1 MHESYA
7 FPIVIAFIIA
17 MTIILESCRA
27 TAPCVPETI
36 ARDSIRTQHILDS
49 IYLYE
54 RDSIFVRTAAD
65 TVWIERWKTRYKD
78 VVRIQ
83 HDTIIDTR
91 KETQVQQVRYIPT
104 FHKVCAW
111 IVCIA
116 VAVLVLWLIVW
127 IAVRCRRI

>member
-1 MHESYA
+1 MKKTVVYMVCFA
-7 FPIVIAFIIA
+7 WACLVG
-17 MTIILESCRA
+17 SCRA

-36 ARDSIRTQHILDS
+36 VRDSIRTRNILDS

>member
-1 MHESYA
+1 MMRHCVYRTVMVA
-7 FPIVIAFIIA
+7 ALA
-17 MTIILESCRA
+17 LLCGCRA
-27 TAPCVPETI
+27 QQPCIPETI
-36 ARDSIRTQHILDS
+36 TRDSIRVQHVLDS

-54 RDSIFVRTAAD
+54 RDSIRVRTAAD

-127 IAVRCRRI
+127 IAVRCRRV

>member
-1 MHESYA
+1 MKTRKTM
-7 FPIVIAFIIA
+7 VIL
-17 MTIILESCRA
+17 ILLALILASCRA

-36 ARDSIRTQHILDS
+36 VRDSIRTRNILDS

-54 RDSIFVRTAAD
+54 RDSIHVRTAAD

-78 VVRIQ
+78 VVHIR

>member
-1 MHESYA
+1 MKTRKTMV
-7 FPIVIAFIIA
+7 VIL
-17 MTIILESCRA
+17 ILLALILASCRA

-36 ARDSIRTQHILDS
+36 VRDSIRTRNILDS

-104 FHKVCAW
+104 FHKVCTW